1 MRIIDKPFLSTS
13 ILVTAL
19 FASACGSSDDAPR
32 DTAPTASPASSA
44 APAFS
49 ATAEPG
55 FAADERLAPA
65 ISIPLREGLTIVTAV
80 NSAPG
85 DYESIKRV
93 ESVAAS
99 GIRFTYSAE
108 HPGADGSTTETRTRR
123 DVRGDDLASA
133 RVYRQ
138 GFSNNDEDVYP
149 GSTALGVSSLVLSE
163 LKAAG
168 SADVSVMPAG
178 VTGMLGSA
186 IGAFLGGEDDEMSL
200 VSGTLT
206 RVGPVNV
213 PVVVNDEPMLLPG
226 IHARARFEDEEA
238 EFVFLDDSRNPL
250 ALRWKLAGEALQVIK
265 ISFPAATPA
274 AQVMAD
280 ELRTEGRTEVH
291 GIYFDFGSAVLRAE
305 SEAALKQIADTLG
318 ANREWRVRLEG
329 HTDSIGTAERN
340 QALSQARAAAVRTAL
355 VSRFGIAADRLSTA
369 GHGATRPKAPNDTLV
384 GRARN
389 RRVELVREGATE

>member
-1 MRIIDKPFLSTS
+1 MRIAESRLLLIVIPLLGAACSSPDEAQPS
-13 ILVTAL
+13 
-19 FASACGSSDDAPR
+19 ASAPSV
-32 DTAPTASPASSA
+32 A
-44 APAFS
+44 APAES
-49 ATAEPG
+49 G
-55 FAADERLAPA
+55 FAADERVATPV
-65 ISIPLREGLTIVTAV
+65 SIPLREGLTIVTAV

-108 HPGADGSTTETRTRR
+108 HPGSDGSTTETRTRR
-123 DVRGDDLASA
+123 DIRGDDLANA

-138 GFSNNDEDVYP
+138 GFSNNDEHVYP
-149 GSTALGVSSLVLSE
+149 GSTALGVSSLILAE
-163 LKAAG
+163 LKGKG
-168 SADVSVMPAG
+168 SADVKVMPAG
-178 VTGMLGSA
+178 VSGMLGSA
-186 IGAFLGGEDDEMSL
+186 IGAFLGADDDELSL

-206 RVGPVNV
+206 REGTVNV
-213 PVVVNDEPMLLPG
+213 PVVVNDEPMLLRG
-226 IHARARFEDEEA
+226 IKARGRFEDEDA
-238 EFVFLDDSRNPL
+238 EFVFLDDARNPL
-250 ALRWKLAGEALQVIK
+250 ALRWQLAGEALQVIK
-265 ISFPAATPA
+265 ISFPAETPA
-274 AQVMAD
+274 AQVMAE

-291 GIYFDFGSAVLRAE
+291 GIYFDFGSDVLRPE
-305 SEAALKQIADTLG
+305 SEAALKQIADALG

-340 QALSQARAAAVRTAL
+340 QALSEARAAAVKRAL
-355 VSRFGIAADRLSTA
+355 VSRFAIAADRLSTA